1 MTRSRILISGGLSV
15 GGTQTHI
22 TLLCQVLRDADAE
35 VTIAAAS
42 HNWPAREIDQL
53 RALGVHVVTSPFGF
67 GPFRFLGKLAAALT
81 WPFRLRRDYDVLY
94 CIGEGKMHLW
104 AGRFVRPR
112 AWKIYHEIVECP
124 ARDSVAAEVAAKMD
138 AVIANS
144 RSVGEKITRLLDGMP
159 VRAIPFLTSSEP
171 LDPPAPRAASS
182 TLRIAFLGRL
192 VPHKR
197 PAELIEAWPEWIA
210 RAPIG
215 PARLDFHGGDYDNEG
230 HRLQKRII
238 DLGIE
243 NSVRIHGAY
252 TTSALPTIL
261 ANTDLIVL
269 PSIYEGLPLVLVEA
283 MQRGIPVVAT
293 SAGGTAELGED
304 NPDVLITRGTGWEN
318 FAAGLEQMAARI
330 RAGDTDSARLHEWT
344 ESRYGFE
351 PVAQAWREAL
361 LAPREFFAKPTP
373 AYATP

>member
-1 MTRSRILISGGLSV
+1 MSARILISGGLAV
-15 GGTQTHI
+15 GGPQTHV
-22 TLLCQVLRDADAE
+22 TLLCRVLRDAGAE
-35 VTIAAAS
+35 VTIASAS
-42 HNWPAREIDQL
+42 TNWPRE
-53 RALGVHVVTSPFGF
+53 ALADLKAMGVRVITSPFGF
-67 GPFRFLGKLAAALT
+67 GIFRFLGKVTAVLA
-81 WPFRLRRDYDVLY
+81 WPLLLRRDYDVLY

-104 AGRFVRPR
+104 AGRFVRAR

-124 ARDSVAAEVAAKMD
+124 ARGSVAAEVAAKMD

-144 RSVGEKITRLLDGMP
+144 RTVGEKITRLLDGMP
-159 VRAIPFLTSSEP
+159 VRTIPFLTASEP
-171 LDPPAPRAASS
+171 LDPPAPRAPSS

-197 PAELIEAWPEWIA
+197 PAELIDAWPGWIA

-215 PARLDFHGGDYDNEG
+215 PARLDFYGGDFDNER
-230 HRLQKRII
+230 HRLEQKIS
-238 DLGIE
+238 DLSLE

-252 TTSALPTIL
+252 ATRDLPQIF
-261 ANTDLIVL
+261 ANTDLVVL
-269 PSIYEGLPLVLVEA
+269 PSTYEGLPLVLVEA

-293 SAGGTAELGED
+293 SAGGTSELGDD
-304 NPDVLITRGTGWEN
+304 NPDVLITRGTGWDN

-330 RAGDTDSARLHEWT
+330 RAGEIDPARLHEWT

-351 PVAQAWREAL
+351 TVAQAWREAL
-361 LAPREFFAKPTP
+361 LAPRDFFAKPTP